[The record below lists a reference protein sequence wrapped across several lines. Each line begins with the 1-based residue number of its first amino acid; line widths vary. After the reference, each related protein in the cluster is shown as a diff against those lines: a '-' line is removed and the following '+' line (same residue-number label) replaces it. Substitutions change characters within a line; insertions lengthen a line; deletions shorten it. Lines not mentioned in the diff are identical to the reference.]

1 MKKIITVLFILI
13 LAFFSSA
20 LSYEN
25 DLQKINKI
33 VVFPRSSRGSLSSE
47 ATNSVSSELK
57 NLGKYK
63 VEVWQGNAN
72 PRQMN
77 EISKKLNA
85 DAMLITDAK
94 EQVTY
99 GRVDTKDGKK
109 EELYNVRLRVK
120 LMDANGKK
128 VLWSDVQDSRKLVG
142 NYNRNIQDYMMHV
155 NAVAKNVIN
164 NLREKLQRK

>member
-1 MKKIITVLFILI
+1 MMRIISVLFVVI

-33 VVFPRSSRGSLSSE
+33 VVFPKSPATFLNSE

-63 VEVWQGNAN
+63 VEIWQGNTS
-72 PRQMN
+72 PRQRN

-85 DAMLITDAK
+85 DAILITDAK
-94 EQVTY
+94 
-99 GRVDTKDGKK
+99 DGNK
-109 EELYNVRLRVK
+109 EGLYNVRLIIK
-120 LMDANGKK
+120 LMDASSKK
-128 VLWSDVQDSRKLVG
+128 VLWRDVQDSRRLVG
-142 NYNRNIQDYMMHV
+142 NYNRNIQEYMMHV
-155 NAVAKNVIN
+155 NAVAKNAIN
-164 NLREKLQRK
+164 NLREKLLRK